1 MVIMPRQPSADG
13 PRPAPF
19 AKRPVTAVSP
29 AERAPVTPRR
39 RLAPRERRLAAAR
52 AVQLERERIAR
63 ELHDLVMGRITRL
76 GFTLASTKSTVSG
89 ATAHRLEEAIGEVDE
104 LLEEL
109 RRVVLDLPRRASAA
123 ADLEATL
130 RDLVRYAEARL
141 EGNVELQLDGD
152 LDALPAPLIAQ
163 LKAVATEA
171 VHNAVA
177 HSGASLVQ
185 VRLTVDHRLVEI
197 VVRDDGSGTAGSR
210 PGLGMSNLA
219 ARARHFRGSF
229 EIGSDADG
237 TETRWRVPLHRP

>member
-13 PRPAPF
+13 SRPIPD
-19 AKRPVTAVSP
+19 AKRPVAAVP
-29 AERAPVTPRR
+29 RPERPEPQRR
-39 RLAPRERRLAAAR
+39 RLAPRERRTSAAR

-76 GFTLASTKSTVSG
+76 GFTLASTKSTLAG
-89 ATAHRLEEAIGEVDE
+89 AAVLRLDEAIEEVDE
-104 LLEEL
+104 LLEEV

-141 EGNVELQLDGD
+141 DGQADLHLEGDPGT
-152 LDALPAPLIAQ
+152 LPAPLIAQ

-177 HSGASLVQ
+177 HSGASIVQ
-185 VRLTVDHRLVEI
+185 VRLTVNDSAVEI
-197 VVRDDGSGTAGSR
+197 VVRDDGEGAHGSR
-210 PGLGMSNLA
+210 PGLGLSNLA
-219 ARARHFRGSF
+219 ARAHHFAGSF
-229 EIGSDADG
+229 EIGSNGIG
-237 TETRWRVPLHRP
+237 TETRWRVPLHSS